1 MVLRPEP
8 QHSISQPARSAACPP
23 QRRSTLAECPHHL
36 ARPPR
41 WEGWSENVSPG
52 TPRPRW
58 TAARSL
64 AQLRI
69 QEESAPLAPVKPCDS
84 GRLGAPAPSVTP
96 RRAQPTEERAS
107 TSLQTAVVPARPGSR
122 QATRTHA
129 RFRLRHCPKPQPAGC
144 PMSPRPSQSRPC
156 RGQDLLVLT
165 QVKIG
170 RAEPSPTAGEQP
182 LDSARGR
189 DGGSMHAS
197 YPDASGQERAPGGTG
212 SMPAA
217 PCPAERHGT
226 TSAGP
231 RPRRRKACTL
241 PGCEAAARA
250 QGRTR
255 NSGSG
260 PMPHGLRR
268 SAAARLPQAS
278 ARRRRRGGG
287 GAGGAYRRA
296 VLVHAPALA
305 PCAHAAVLCR
315 HCTSLSARHS
325 PLKQVT
331 APPPPLSAWLRDY
344 TRVGF
349 LGPRGPR
356 LVLTHEHLF

>member
-1 MVLRPEP
+1 M
-8 QHSISQPARSAACPP
+8 
-23 QRRSTLAECPHHL
+23 

-84 GRLGAPAPSVTP
+84 GRLGVPAPSVTP

-170 RAEPSPTAGEQP
+170 RAEPSRATARQRAGSRWGQH
-182 LDSARGR
+182 ARV
-189 DGGSMHAS
+189 
-197 YPDASGQERAPGGTG
+197 
-212 SMPAA
+212 
-217 PCPAERHGT
+217 
-226 TSAGP
+226 
-231 RPRRRKACTL
+231 L
-241 PGCEAAARA
+241 PGRQRARASSRRHRIHAGRSVSCREARDHLSRASPATAQSLHPSRLRSCGACAGQDAQFRVRPHAARA
-250 QGRTR
+250 AA
-255 NSGSG
+255 
-260 PMPHGLRR
+260 LRGCATAA
-268 SAAARLPQAS
+268 SVCTAEAARGGWGRRRIPARRPRACARACALRPCRCAVPTLHLPQ
-278 ARRRRRGGG
+278 
-287 GAGGAYRRA
+287 RA
-296 VLVHAPALA
+296 ALPA
-305 PCAHAAVLCR
+305 
-315 HCTSLSARHS
+315 
-325 PLKQVT
+325 
-331 APPPPLSAWLRDY
+331 
-344 TRVGF
+344 
-349 LGPRGPR
+349 
-356 LVLTHEHLF
+356 